1 VGSLSV
7 TASFSF
13 LLRFYT
19 VTLNMR
25 RLFFVH
31 ILCYL
36 ILSCN
41 IMAAGASST
50 CVVPPE
56 AQQEDT
62 SAPDTIVGDGIP
74 ESCTSAAFVEAV
86 ATGGIITF
94 DCGPDPITITLS
106 ETAKVFNNTAL
117 PDIVIDGGDKV
128 TLSGG
133 GVVRILYMNTC
144 DPNQVWTTPH
154 CQNQDHPRLTVQNL
168 TFEDGNATG
177 LANDTDPGGG
187 GAIFVRGG
195 RFKAV
200 HSRFINNM
208 CDSTG
213 PDVGGAAIRVFSQYN
228 NQPVYINDSV
238 FGGAEGLGNIC
249 SNGGG
254 LSSIGVSYSVINSL
268 FSHNSAIGY
277 GANPAKPG
285 TPGGGSGGAI
295 YNDGNTFTL
304 SLCGTAI
311 HDNTANEGGSAIFF
325 VSNDLSGTMQIE
337 NSALWSN
344 PKGTF
349 ETTGY
354 PGIFYL
360 GDGDIQL
367 INSTIGEDATPSYIA
382 VDVDG
387 DSKIGLA
394 EIVYILQTVSE
405 SGPQE
410 YSGYVRKKGDI
421 VYDHNVDILDAV
433 AGLKLLID

>member
-1 VGSLSV
+1 
-7 TASFSF
+7 
-13 LLRFYT
+13 
-19 VTLNMR
+19 
-25 RLFFVH
+25 
-31 ILCYL
+31 
-36 ILSCN
+36 
-41 IMAAGASST
+41 MAAGAAT
-50 CVVPPE
+50 CTVPQE

-62 SAPDTIVGDGIP
+62 SAPDTIVGDGTP

-94 DCGPDPITITLS
+94 DCGPDPKTITLS
-106 ETAKVFNNTAL
+106 QTAKIYNNTAV
-117 PDIVIDGGDKV
+117 PDIVIDGGNKI

-133 GVVRILYMNTC
+133 GEVRILYMNTC

-168 TFEDGNATG
+168 TFQDGNATG
-177 LANDTDPGGG
+177 LANGADPGGG

-195 RFKAV
+195 RFKAI

-228 NQPVYINDSV
+228 NQPVYIVDSV

-277 GANPAKPG
+277 GANPEKPG

-349 ETTGY
+349 ETAGY

-421 VYDHNVDILDAV
+421 IYDHNVDILDAV
-433 AGLKLLID
+433 AGLKLLTELH